1 MLIVTGYDGSPQAE
15 RAVRKADELAATLG
29 AEHHILM
36 VAHLSAYSVATA
48 SMPSSYDIYA
58 YEEEFLQESVKE
70 LQDTLSVEPKVTLT
84 RGHPSHELSKY
95 AMDHGADLLVV
106 GSRGRG
112 AVRTMLMGSTSH
124 GVLWQHP
131 CDVLVVRGPED
142 GEEPAE

>member
-15 RAVRKADELAATLG
+15 AAVRKADELTATLG
-29 AEHHILM
+29 AEHHIVM

-58 YEEEFLQESVKE
+58 YEEEFLQTSVKE
-70 LQDTLSVEPKVTLT
+70 LRDTLSVEPTITLV
-84 RGHPSHELSKY
+84 RGHPAHELSKY

-124 GVLWQHP
+124 GVLWEHP
-131 CDVLVVRGPED
+131 CDVLVVRGPTDKDET
-142 GEEPAE
+142 A